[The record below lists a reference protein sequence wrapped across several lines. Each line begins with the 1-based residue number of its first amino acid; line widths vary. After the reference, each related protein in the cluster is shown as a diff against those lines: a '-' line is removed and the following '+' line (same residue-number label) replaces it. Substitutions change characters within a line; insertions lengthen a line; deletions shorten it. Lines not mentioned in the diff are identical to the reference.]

1 MTQGAAAAVLTA
13 SMPRTPR
20 APNADPQDQRQ
31 ADIRQAARQFEGIL
45 ATQMFQ
51 VMRRSLSGGS
61 LLSGDGPGNHMY
73 SQMIDQAMSSSLT
86 EGNGMGLQRHLIQ
99 AMGGDPQSLDQ
110 PSITGSSRTAYVPI
124 PGAQVTR
131 RPVTGALLGGDT
143 RNLQGAATQMLNQG
157 APADWG
163 RNGTLDP
170 GNLAS
175 DLSTDVPGGIARF
188 NVRDARGYEGY
199 YKCNLFA
206 LELARRGGFQVPVVG
221 RARGWGYPSPN
232 GVTDD
237 AGDGRLHSD
246 WAQIA
251 TGMSAND
258 VDGAITSGSGAFMLT
273 GHGSGDR
280 AGHMGIVE
288 RIHEI
293 DYAEDGT
300 IRRVVYDGWEARR
313 DGAQHLTRRTWNING
328 NSGGNLARNGFT
340 RIEIL
345 QLVPS
350 SPGQRPEI
358 PTTGTPGASRRDI
371 NSSSSAVNRTISNSE
386 ENRQ

>member
-1 MTQGAAAAVLTA
+1 MTQGAAAAAALTA
-13 SMPRTPR
+13 SMPRNPR
-20 APNADPQDQRQ
+20 TANADPEAQRQ
-31 ADIRQAARQFEGIL
+31 AEIRQAARQFEGIL

-51 VMRRSLSGGS
+51 VMRGSLSGGS
-61 LLSGDGPGNHMY
+61 LLSGEGPGNHMY

-86 EGNGMGLQRHLIQ
+86 EGNGMGLQRHLVQ
-99 AMGGDPQSLDQ
+99 AMGGDPQALEQ
-110 PSITGSSRTAYVPI
+110 PSITGSSRTPYVPI

-131 RPVTGALLGGDT
+131 TPVTGALLGGDT
-143 RNLQGAATQMLNQG
+143 RDLQGAASGMLTRGN
-157 APADWG
+157 PADWG
-163 RNGTLDP
+163 RAGTLDA
-170 GNLAS
+170 NDLAS
-175 DLSTDVPGGIARF
+175 DLSTEVPGGVARF

-206 LELARRGGFQVPVVG
+206 MELARRGGFQVPVVG

-237 AGDGRLHSD
+237 AGDGRLHGD

-251 TGMSAND
+251 TGMSAQA

-300 IRRVVYDGWEARR
+300 VRRVVYDGWEARR

-350 SPGQRPEI
+350 TPGQRPEI
-358 PTTGTPGASRRDI
+358 PTTGSPGASQRDI
-371 NSSSSAVNRTISNSE
+371 NASSSAQNRTIFNSE
-386 ENRQ
+386 ENQ